1 MNSDQPQVLVI
12 DDDPAYNQ
20 VLCRALTRRG
30 LTAAGALDPEQALR
44 QAEELRPAY
53 LVLDLNLGG
62 RSGLNLIQPLLALSP
77 GAALL
82 VLTGYASIPTAV
94 GAIKLGAKDYLAKP
108 ADVDAILRALTGTT
122 VAMPTQ
128 ADEEVMSV
136 QRLEWEHI
144 QRVLTEQGGNI
155 TAAARAL
162 RMHRRTL
169 QRKLAKRPPQG

>member
-1 MNSDQPQVLVI
+1 MNSGQPQVLVI

-30 LTAAGALDPEQALR
+30 LAAAGALDPEQALR
-44 QAEELRPAY
+44 QAELHRPAY

-62 RSGLNLIQPLLALSP
+62 RSGLNLIQPLLTLCP

-108 ADVDAILRALTGTT
+108 ADVDAILRALTGAA
-122 VAMPTQ
+122 VVMPNQ